1 MIFPFEGYYM
11 LTSVLLFVVVSP
23 EFRQPTSQPDGGTSG
38 IGNSVDSSWVNE
50 QDPYIEPYLGYR
62 NTQSS
67 NMVINNY
74 LSRSFEPH
82 SHAVDLYRGETGS
95 EESYSREFD
104 T

>member
-1 MIFPFEGYYM
+1 M
-11 LTSVLLFVVVSP
+11 
-23 EFRQPTSQPDGGTSG
+23 
-38 IGNSVDSSWVNE
+38 NSSWVNE
-50 QDPYIEPYLGYR
+50 QDHYIEPYLGYR

-67 NMVINNY
+67 NMVISNY

-104 T
+104 TWHKS